1 MPAGQ
6 WVDPEFETRS
16 PADAAASA
24 LACRGYM
31 WANQHPSQS
40 RWQPLRAPVVTVA
53 ARAAARN
60 RAELAECAALG
71 RGDLE
76 PAAQSAVQVVPYA
89 RVLTA
94 SVPQHPVRAL
104 LPVRWQKLWQGAV
117 VEEAGG
123 GTGAGGAMNGGSGAP
138 AIVDT
143 VDDIED

>member
-1 MPAGQ
+1 M
-6 WVDPEFETRS
+6 DPEFETRS

-40 RWQPLRAPVVTVA
+40 RWQPLRAPVVTAA

-60 RAELAECAALG
+60 RAELAECAAMG

-76 PAAQSAVQVVPYA
+76 PASQNAVQVVPYA

-94 SVPQHPVRAL
+94 NVPHHPARAL
-104 LPVRWQKLWQGAV
+104 LPVRWQKLWQGTV
-117 VEEAGG
+117 VEEGGG
-123 GTGAGGAMNGGSGAP
+123 GTGRCSAPDMGNGASA
-138 AIVDT
+138 AVDAT
-143 VDDIED
+143 DEIED